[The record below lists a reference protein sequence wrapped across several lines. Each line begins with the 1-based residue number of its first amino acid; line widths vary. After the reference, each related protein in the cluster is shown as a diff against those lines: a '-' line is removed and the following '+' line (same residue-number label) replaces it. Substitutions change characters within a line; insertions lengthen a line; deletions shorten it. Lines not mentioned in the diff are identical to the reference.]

1 MNYARIN
8 EDGAVAEY
16 PYFLERFIAPD
27 NELPADVVEVDTQTN
42 KPTLRWDQKTSI
54 TGVEKVDESYLA
66 TYGEVVDKYATPE
79 TKLKAI
85 TSNKKMKEDSNE
97 RTFAYKSKELV
108 AKYTDGEIRTWDQ
121 QRSEA
126 TAYTAD
132 NTVSTP
138 LLSAIATAR
147 GITVS
152 ELATKVLNNASAY
165 ESAYGTLLGCYQKNK
180 DILASIDLAN
190 DTTWNAIDD
199 VERL

>member
-8 EDGAVAEY
+8 EDGTVAEY
-16 PYFLERFIAPD
+16 PYRFRDVILP
-27 NELPADVVEVDTQTN
+27 NSELPADVVEVDTQTN

-54 TGVEKVDESYLA
+54 TGVEKVGESYLA

-165 ESAYGTLLGCYQKNK
+165 ESAYGTLLGRYQKNK

-190 DTTWNAIDD
+190 DTTWGAIDD